1 MPVRRVIAV
10 LASVIGLLAGAIAL
24 PATAAAAPG
33 DTTIVNCRGNQ
44 VVKPKQIVITCADA
58 QISIVKI
65 TWTSW
70 TANEARG
77 RGTLAWNTCLPTDC
91 ADGIV
96 QTYRARIT
104 LGGVASGPDG
114 TVFSQVRLA
123 FPNGGGPAGLYT
135 GSYTIDNPI
144 S

>member
-44 VVKPKQIVITCADA
+44 VVKPKQIVITCADGGVSVVR
-58 QISIVKI
+58 ISWS
-65 TWTSW
+65 TWTPNRA
-70 TANEARG
+70 TG
-77 RGTLAWNTCLPTDC
+77 TGTLAWNTCLPEDC
-91 ADGIV
+91 ASGIV
-96 QTYRARIT
+96 QKYKARIR
-104 LGGVASGPDG
+104 LGRVASGPG
-114 TVFSQVRLA
+114 VTA
-123 FPNGGGPAGLYT
+123 FTRMTLTFPQGGPAAAEPAT
-135 GSYTIDNPI
+135 YTIDNPQ